1 MTHFDV
7 FNGDADGICAL
18 HQLRLAAPKE
28 SVLVSGVKR
37 DIGLLARVD
46 AHDGDTVS
54 VLDVSAA
61 ANRDA
66 LVALLDR
73 GVRVEYFDHHN
84 PGDLPQ
90 HPHLAATIETAAG
103 VCTGMLVDRH
113 LGGRFRAW
121 AIVAAFGDNLG
132 REAEF
137 LAATLALDDAQRDG
151 LRAVGEA
158 LAYNSYGDVEADL
171 IVHPVALYRT
181 LEPYADPFEFIRAE
195 PIWRTIRERR
205 QADFEKARLAPPA
218 FVFAGATVHIL
229 PSAPWSRRVRG
240 AFANELANASPDVA
254 HAVLSPNVAGGY
266 VVSLRTPRDH
276 RIPAD
281 ALARKFGGDGRKA
294 AAGIDRLPQD
304 QLGEFVRA
312 LELSVR

>member
-37 DIGLLARVD
+37 DINLLARVD
-46 AHDGDTVS
+46 ARDGDSVT

-73 GVRVEYFDHHN
+73 GVRVEYFDHHHA
-84 PGDLPQ
+84 GDLPR
-90 HPHLAATIETAAG
+90 HPHLAATIDTSAG

-121 AIVAAFGDNLG
+121 AIVAAYGDNLG

-137 LAATLALDDAQRDG
+137 LAATLALDDAQRDA
-151 LRAVGEA
+151 LRALGEA
-158 LAYNSYGDVEADL
+158 LAYNGYGDVEADL

-181 LEPYADPFEFIRAE
+181 LRGYADPFEFMRAE
-195 PIWRTIRERR
+195 SIWRTIRERL
-205 QADFEKARLAPPA
+205 QADFEKARLAQPA
-218 FVFAGATVHIL
+218 FVFPRATVHVL
-229 PSAPWSRRVRG
+229 PAAPWCRRVRG
-240 AFANELANASPDVA
+240 AFANELANGRPDIA
-254 HAVLSPNVAGGY
+254 HAVLTPNVAGGY
-266 VVSLRTPRDH
+266 TVSLRTPRDH
-276 RIPAD
+276 AIGAD

-294 AAGIDRLPQD
+294 AAGVDRLPHD
-304 QLGEFVRA
+304 QLALFVRA
-312 LELSVR
+312 MESGGA